1 MGEVYRARDTKLKR
15 DVAIKSLPEEFARDA
30 ESASGDRKSIA
41 EKEGTVC
48 FGGQRNGLQANL
60 RSIVIADHRVH
71 DNGISG
77 QIDERHARRN

>member
-1 MGEVYRARDTKLKR
+1 LALSPTASPTRLKLPR
-15 DVAIKSLPEEFARDA
+15 FRV

-71 DNGISG
+71 DNGITG